1 MTPKKI
7 NIAIIGF
14 GNIGSYFYK
23 ILEKNKKT
31 ITTKTGKVPFVK
43 YISAKSI
50 SKKRNIKIGVLGG
63 TFDPAHKGHLAISRI
78 AKKKIKLK
86 YIIWSITRKN
96 PFKKRSKINVEER
109 IEISKK
115 ITKKDRFIKIEFLE
129 NKINSKKTID
139 LIRFL
144 KKINTTLDIFF
155 IMGADNLI
163 KFHKWNRWK
172 EIVKLAKILVFDR
185 QGYKS
190 KSLNSIAAKKMHKD
204 RWKFIKLK
212 KVNISSSQI
221 RKI

>member
-1 MTPKKI
+1 ML
-7 NIAIIGF
+7 N
-14 GNIGSYFYK
+14 Y
-23 ILEKNKKT
+23 L
-31 ITTKTGKVPFVK
+31 
-43 YISAKSI
+43 
-50 SKKRNIKIGVLGG
+50 KKRNIKIGVLGG

-78 AKKKIKLK
+78 AKKKIKLN
-86 YIIWSITRKN
+86 YIIWFITRKN
-96 PFKKRSKINVEER
+96 PFKKQSKISVEER
-109 IEISKK
+109 IKISKK
-115 ITKKDRFIKIEFLE
+115 IIEKDRFIKIEFIE
-129 NKINSKKTID
+129 HKINSKKTIN

-144 KKINTTLDIFF
+144 KKINSKLDIFF

-163 KFHKWNRWK
+163 KLHKWDSWK

-190 KSLNSIAAKKMHKD
+190 KALNSIAASKIHKD

>member
-1 MTPKKI
+1 VLNYLKK
-7 NIAIIGF
+7 
-14 GNIGSYFYK
+14 K
-23 ILEKNKKT
+23 
-31 ITTKTGKVPFVK
+31 
-43 YISAKSI
+43 
-50 SKKRNIKIGVLGG
+50 NIKIGVLGG
-63 TFDPAHKGHLAISRI
+63 TFDPAHKGHLIISKI
-78 AKKKIKLK
+78 AKKKIKLN

-109 IEISKK
+109 IKFSKK
-115 ITKKDRFIKIEFLE
+115 ITKKDKFIKIEFLE
-129 NKINSKKTID
+129 HKINSRKTID

-144 KKINTTLDIFF
+144 KKINNTLDIFF

-172 EIVKLAKILVFDR
+172 EIVKLAKILVLDR

-204 RWKFIKLK
+204 RWKFIKFK

>member
-1 MTPKKI
+1 MLNYLKK
-7 NIAIIGF
+7 
-14 GNIGSYFYK
+14 
-23 ILEKNKKT
+23 KNT
-31 ITTKTGKVPFVK
+31 
-43 YISAKSI
+43 
-50 SKKRNIKIGVLGG
+50 KIGVLGG
-63 TFDPAHKGHLAISRI
+63 TFDPAHRGHLAISRI

-96 PFKKRSKINVEER
+96 PFKKQCKIKVEER
-109 IEISKK
+109 IKFSKK

-144 KKINTTLDIFF
+144 KKINTTLNIFF

-172 EIVKLAKILVFDR
+172 EIVKLAKILVFNR

-190 KSLNSIAAKKMHKD
+190 KSLNSIAAKKIPKD

>member
-1 MTPKKI
+1 MLNYLKK
-7 NIAIIGF
+7 
-14 GNIGSYFYK
+14 K
-23 ILEKNKKT
+23 
-31 ITTKTGKVPFVK
+31 
-43 YISAKSI
+43 
-50 SKKRNIKIGVLGG
+50 NIKIGVLGG
-63 TFDPAHKGHLAISRI
+63 TFYPAHKGHLAISRI

-129 NKINSKKTID
+129 HKINSKKTID

-144 KKINTTLDIFF
+144 KKINTTLNIFF

-163 KFHKWNRWK
+163 KFHKWNKWK
-172 EIVKLAKILVFDR
+172 EIVKLAKILVFNR

-190 KSLNSIAAKKMHKD
+190 KSLNSIAAKKIPRD

-221 RKI
+221 GKI